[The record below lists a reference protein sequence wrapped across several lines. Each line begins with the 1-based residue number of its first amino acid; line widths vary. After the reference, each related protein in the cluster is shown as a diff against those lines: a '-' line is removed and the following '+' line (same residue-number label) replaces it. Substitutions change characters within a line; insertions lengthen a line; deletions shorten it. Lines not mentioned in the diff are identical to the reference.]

1 MLNSA
6 FDIIEEIH
14 SMGFTAHIV
23 GGAVRD
29 LILGVEPHDIDLVTN
44 CPMDVLDS
52 HWKTVEI
59 GQSRGF
65 GIVTIN
71 HNGFSFEI
79 AQMREESSSSNSRHP
94 DSVEFVNDIESD
106 LSRRD
111 L

>member
-1 MLNSA
+1 MKDLMNSA

-14 SMGFTAHIV
+14 TLGFSGFIV
-23 GGAVRD
+23 GGFIRD
-29 LILGVEPHDIDLVTN
+29 LFLNVTPKDADLVTN

-79 AQMREESSSSNSRHP
+79 AQMRTDVYKIPKKVRK
-94 DSVEFVNDIESD
+94 
-106 LSRRD
+106 L
-111 L
+111 